1 VIKRYTLKEMGEIWE
16 EKNKFN
22 TWLKV
27 EIAVCKSYEKL
38 GVIPK
43 KSMEVIEQKANFDIK
58 RINEIEKEVKHDV
71 IAFLT
76 SVAEYV
82 GEDSRF
88 IHMGMTSSDILDTSL
103 ALMMKQAGEI
113 LIKKIEKL
121 SDTLKNRALE
131 FKDTVMMGR
140 THGVHSEPITL
151 GLKLA
156 IWYEETM
163 RNLERIRK
171 AVKTISIG
179 KISGVVGTYAFI
191 NPEIEIMTCNEL
203 GITPANASSQ
213 IIQRDR
219 HAEYMTALAITA
231 SSLEKFTTEIRNL
244 QRTEIG
250 EVEEYFSSGQK
261 GSSAM
266 PHKKN
271 PITCE
276 RITGLARVIRTNA
289 LTAMENVCLW
299 HERDISHS
307 SVERIIIPDST
318 ILLDYILYLFT
329 DIIEKLKVYPEKMIE
344 NINLSRGLI
353 FSQPLLLE
361 LIKKG
366 ITREEA
372 YKIVQENSMYARDN
386 KIDLKTVIINDRRVK
401 ELLSENEIESCF
413 NIKNFIKNLDY
424 IFKRV
429 GIIL

>member
-1 VIKRYTLKEMGEIWE
+1 MI
-16 EKNKFN
+16 
-22 TWLKV
+22 
-27 EIAVCKSYEKL
+27 
-38 GVIPK
+38 
-43 KSMEVIEQKANFDIK
+43 
-58 RINEIEKEVKHDV
+58 
-71 IAFLT
+71 
-76 SVAEYV
+76 
-82 GEDSRF
+82 
-88 IHMGMTSSDILDTSL
+88 
-103 ALMMKQAGEI
+103 
-113 LIKKIEKL
+113 
-121 SDTLKNRALE
+121 
-131 FKDTVMMGR
+131 GR

-289 LTAMENVCLW
+289 LTAMENVSLW

-413 NIKNFIKNLDY
+413 NIKNCFIY
-424 IFKRV
+424 FFYC
-429 GIIL
+429 

>member
-1 VIKRYTLKEMGEIWE
+1 MIKRYTLKEMGEIWE
-16 EKNKFN
+16 EKNKFD

-171 AVKTISIG
+171 SVKTISIG

-289 LTAMENVCLW
+289 LTAMENICLW

-372 YKIVQENSMYARDN
+372 YKIVQENSMHARDN
-386 KIDLKTVIINDRRVK
+386 KTDLKTVIINDRRVK